1 MSIFI
6 FETIS
11 TFKKLGKQE
20 MIKKNK
26 RKTINDYIELNIKH
40 GMSWFIL
47 ENLSTL
53 THVYSFNST
62 F

>member
-26 RKTINDYIELNIKH
+26 RKTIND
-40 GMSWFIL
+40 
-47 ENLSTL
+47 
-53 THVYSFNST
+53 
-62 F
+62 